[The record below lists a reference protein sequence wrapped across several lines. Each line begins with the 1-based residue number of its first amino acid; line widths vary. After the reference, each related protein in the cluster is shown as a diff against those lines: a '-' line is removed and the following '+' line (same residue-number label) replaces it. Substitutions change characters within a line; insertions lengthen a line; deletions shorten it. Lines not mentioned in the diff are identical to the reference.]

1 MKLCAFLKY
10 QYHNTHWSSLHKLY
24 SASRN
29 EEKRRKGW
37 RDVEK
42 RKSEVCVNGAMHFQS
57 HIWILISCHKQWS
70 PCASLL
76 ELWPPATDWSTSPA
90 QWGCWRSGGYQQGS
104 KSIRLIDVGATQSEV
119 SSLAFS
125 VPMKK
130 IPDDE
135 MSHSGPAL
143 MSVWLPAPSVSVSVL
158 AEVCAL
164 TINWNYFYHRPLP
177 HANQPPPSDPLSLA
191 SGLDFAVTSY
201 GRSLQIA
208 QPFPLLFIGLIS
220 ILPTLS

>member
-1 MKLCAFLKY
+1 M
-10 QYHNTHWSSLHKLY
+10 
-24 SASRN
+24 
-29 EEKRRKGW
+29 
-37 RDVEK
+37 DVEK

-143 MSVWLPAPSVSVSVL
+143 MSVWLPAPPVSVSVL
-158 AEVCAL
+158 AEVRAL
-164 TINWNYFYHRPLP
+164 TINWNYFYHRPPP
-177 HANQPPPSDPLSLA
+177 HAHPRHPPLSWLRDLTLLSLLMA
-191 SGLDFAVTSY
+191 
-201 GRSLQIA
+201 GRYKLPSH
-208 QPFPLLFIGLIS
+208 FPLLFIGLIS
-220 ILPTLS
+220 ILPTVS

>member
-1 MKLCAFLKY
+1 M
-10 QYHNTHWSSLHKLY
+10 
-24 SASRN
+24 
-29 EEKRRKGW
+29 
-37 RDVEK
+37 DVEK

-125 VPMKK
+125 LPMKK

-143 MSVWLPAPSVSVSVL
+143 MSVWLPAPPVSVSVL
-158 AEVCAL
+158 AEVRAL
-164 TINWNYFYHRPLP
+164 TINWNDFYHRPLP
-177 HANQPPPSDPLSLA
+177 HAHPHPPYPGFGTWLCRHFLWPVATNCPAIFPSSLWDWF
-191 SGLDFAVTSY
+191 LYYQQFHNHLVCN
-201 GRSLQIA
+201 
-208 QPFPLLFIGLIS
+208 LL
-220 ILPTLS
+220 